1 MIPARARHQAG
12 FTLLEVLISFA
23 LLAAAVGLLLSIVS
37 GGLAQVRM
45 AGERTEVAAIAQ
57 SLIAPLG
64 VVEPLTPG
72 EFGGESE
79 DGRFRW
85 HLRVEEVPTEA
96 LADPFAEPDPTDP
109 EAGPEADLEAGS
121 DSDGRAGGRAGG
133 PALETVETAE
143 EALGESPLE
152 AFGAPILYRIELE
165 VAPSQ
170 GAHVHRFATLR
181 LRVPPPDAGMP

>member
-64 VVEPLTPG
+64 VVEPLAPG

-85 HLRVEEVPTEA
+85 RLRVEEVPTEA

-109 EAGPEADLEAGS
+109 EADLEAGS
-121 DSDGRAGGRAGG
+121 DQGGRAGG
-133 PALETVETAE
+133 PAPETAETAE

-152 AFGAPILYRIELE
+152 SFGAPILYRIELE